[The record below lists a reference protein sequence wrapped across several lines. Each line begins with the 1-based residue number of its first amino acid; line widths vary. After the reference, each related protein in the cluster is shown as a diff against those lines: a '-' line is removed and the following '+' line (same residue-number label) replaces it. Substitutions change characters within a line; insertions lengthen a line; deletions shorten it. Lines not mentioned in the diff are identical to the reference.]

1 MTQEAAI
8 IHLSLPSKQALTRLF
23 NIGVHYIFKE
33 VGLRVHAP
41 DPFRGAF
48 YFISKEEDKATP
60 TISLV
65 EWSKLCIVVVLLFY
79 VIIVLLLSFANN
91 VALGGYFMDFCLR
104 RSALLDGR
112 TTTRSINKIQSRSE
126 SCDNWRISCPPHEVL
141 MVWLPTHD
149 SLMVEKRFR
158 NSDSRQGDMVWQSS
172 VSTDTM
178 HLLAQVVKLS
188 QRAQV
193 RMLLGAVVVVVVV
206 VDAVAPGHVVSSYC
220 K

>member
-1 MTQEAAI
+1 MLNTDLFLPPQLVTYRNIICPKGRWMTQEAAI

-91 VALGGYFMDFCLR
+91 VASGARLDYLLHGLLSPPLR
-104 RSALLDGR
+104 AARR
-112 TTTRSINKIQSRSE
+112 T
-126 SCDNWRISCPPHEVL
+126 D
-141 MVWLPTHD
+141 D
-149 SLMVEKRFR
+149 SL
-158 NSDSRQGDMVWQSS
+158 D
-172 VSTDTM
+172 
-178 HLLAQVVKLS
+178 
-188 QRAQV
+188 
-193 RMLLGAVVVVVVV
+193 
-206 VDAVAPGHVVSSYC
+206 
-220 K
+220 